1 MSLGALSDGA
11 AVMQAAPQDAQAVTD
26 ALLSVGRWLAGTGYA
41 FTTVTPA
48 TQARVNGRPQ
58 ARQARTL
65 RDVFGWSRPFAPSLL
80 PEKVVQTLRDAGLA
94 EEVGGGL
101 LRSLVR
107 FSSLHGGLY
116 AHSAYPTTDDDAVF
130 FGPDTV
136 RFVDLVL
143 GELERRPLPPGG
155 RVVDVGC
162 GAGPGGLAA
171 VHAARDA
178 GPQLVLAD
186 INPRALHFAAA
197 NAALAGQGGVVF
209 AQGDLF
215 AALDGTFDAIV
226 ANPPYLNDA
235 AQRTYRHGGGRFG
248 EALSARI
255 VREGLERLAPGGRL
269 VLYTGVAIAEGQD
282 ALLTQLQPVL
292 QQRGWP
298 WRYRELDPD
307 VFGEELD
314 EPAYADAE
322 RIAAVA
328 LVIERPA

>member
-1 MSLGALSDGA
+1 MNASVEAGPAL
-11 AVMQAAPQDAQAVTD
+11 TE
-26 ALLSVGRWLAGTGYA
+26 ALLALGRWLRSTHYA

-48 TQARVNGRPQ
+48 THARVNARPQ
-58 ARQARTL
+58 AQQAANV

-80 PEKVVQTLRDAGLA
+80 PAQVVQMLRDGGLA
-94 EEVGGGL
+94 EQLAGGMM
-101 LRSLVR
+101 RSAVR
-107 FSSLHGGLY
+107 FSTLHGQLY
-116 AHSAYPTTDDDAVF
+116 AHSAYPTTEEDAVF

-136 RFVDLVL
+136 RFVDLVRA
-143 GELERRPLPPGG
+143 ELERRPLPRGA
-155 RVVDVGC
+155 RIVDVGC

-171 VHAARDA
+171 AQAAHDA

-186 INPRALHFAAA
+186 INPRALQFAAA

-209 AQGDLF
+209 AQGDLL
-215 AALDGTFDAIV
+215 ATVEGAFDLIV

-235 AQRTYRHGGGRFG
+235 GKRTYRHGGGRFG

-255 VREGLERLAPGGRL
+255 VREGLERLVPGGRL
-269 VLYTGVAIAEGQD
+269 VLYTGVAIADGED
-282 ALLTQLQPVL
+282 ALLSQLQRHL
-292 QQRGWP
+292 DQRGWP

-314 EPAYADAE
+314 EPVYADAE

-328 LVIERPA
+328 LVVERPA